1 MTKQNRQTDE
11 KIPGGII
18 PKRWCIQI
26 QRVPTNNEEVNSDKM
41 KEVVFCSLD
50 DIDMLI
56 LQQNQVMGE
65 LLEDSFFSE
74 ELDEI
79 RYKYTQESWGRQ
91 TKKPPKGFKEGC

>member
-11 KIPGGII
+11 KIPNGII
-18 PKRWCIQI
+18 PHRWCIQI

-65 LLEDSFFSE
+65 LLEDSFFSD

-79 RYKYTQESWGRQ
+79 RYKYSHESWGRQ
-91 TKKPPKGFKEGC
+91 TKKPPKGFKEGF